1 MEAVAYLPG
10 EVVAIPAITYL
21 QKHHDRGNIMI
32 WKLNS
37 EETTA
42 RMKNEQGEQKWALI
56 ILQIMTSRYGQLAL
70 KNQDFQAMFWF
81 YH

>member
-10 EVVAIPAITYL
+10 EVVAIPAITFL

-32 WKLNS
+32 WKVNS

-42 RMKNEQGEQKWALI
+42 RMKNEQGEQK
-56 ILQIMTSRYGQLAL
+56 
-70 KNQDFQAMFWF
+70 
-81 YH
+81 